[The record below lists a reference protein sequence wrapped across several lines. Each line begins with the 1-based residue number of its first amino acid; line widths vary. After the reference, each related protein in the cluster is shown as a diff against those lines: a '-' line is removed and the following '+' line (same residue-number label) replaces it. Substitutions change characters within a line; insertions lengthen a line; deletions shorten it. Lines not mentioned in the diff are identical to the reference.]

1 MEFKVLET
9 HRLVL
14 PGDLNQYGS
23 LFGGRLLAWIDEAAW
38 IAASTEFPHC
48 QFVTIAMDKV
58 EFRHGVGEGT
68 ILRIRCEMLRKGRTS
83 VTYRVEAADAR
94 NAPER
99 SVFQTNVTFVS
110 VDDTGAKR
118 EI

>member
-1 MEFKVLET
+1 
-9 HRLVL
+9 
-14 PGDLNQYGS
+14 
-23 LFGGRLLAWIDEAAW
+23 
-38 IAASTEFPHC
+38 
-48 QFVTIAMDKV
+48 
-58 EFRHGVGEGT
+58 
-68 ILRIRCEMLRKGRTS
+68 MLRKGRTS

-99 SVFQTNVTFVS
+99 AVFQTNVTFVS